1 MRSKRMKRIA
11 LILAVTLAVQSAM
24 GLKMFDMTVK
34 ADSSVSREEPAGENE
49 TTTGEISTEEESTG
63 DGEGEETTTEEVTT
77 EEPTTE
83 EPTTEEPTTEEPT
96 TEQPTTQPPVSG
108 DYSIINGVYKVKD
121 GTLIEYLGNKKD
133 KTVTSLQIPA
143 EIETIQARVF
153 EDCKYIKKI
162 TFASKSKLTKIEK
175 YAFKNMKLIDMDV

>member
-153 EDCKYIKKI
+153 EDCKYNVPLNH
-162 TFASKSKLTKIEK
+162 AS
-175 YAFKNMKLIDMDV
+175 

>member
-63 DGEGEETTTEEVTT
+63 DGEGEEL
-77 EEPTTE
+77 PRRRL
-83 EPTTEEPTTEEPT
+83 PQRSRPRKNLRPRNRL
-96 TEQPTTQPPVSG
+96 QRNLPR
-108 DYSIINGVYKVKD
+108 N
-121 GTLIEYLGNKKD
+121 
-133 KTVTSLQIPA
+133 SLRHSRQFR
-143 EIETIQARVF
+143 ETIVL
-153 EDCKYIKKI
+153 
-162 TFASKSKLTKIEK
+162 SM
-175 YAFKNMKLIDMDV
+175 AFIR